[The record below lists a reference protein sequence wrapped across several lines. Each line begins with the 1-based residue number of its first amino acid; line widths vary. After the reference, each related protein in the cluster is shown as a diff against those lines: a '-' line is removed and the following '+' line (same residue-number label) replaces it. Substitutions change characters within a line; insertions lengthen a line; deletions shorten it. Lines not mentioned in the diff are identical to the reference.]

1 MSIEHAGANK
11 RSSKTS
17 WIRIPILIASKIQS
31 TAPCND
37 HVHSKFHEN
46 QSKAFVV
53 LEAITRGRTDQF
65 STKTTNKSMSC
76 RQSAPQH
83 NEICS
88 VPFRYR
94 LRFPALR
101 CNWFFQLHFN

>member
-65 STKTTNKSMSC
+65 STKNSIDDQQEHELSSKRATA
-76 RQSAPQH
+76 Q
-83 NEICS
+83 
-88 VPFRYR
+88 
-94 LRFPALR
+94 
-101 CNWFFQLHFN
+101 